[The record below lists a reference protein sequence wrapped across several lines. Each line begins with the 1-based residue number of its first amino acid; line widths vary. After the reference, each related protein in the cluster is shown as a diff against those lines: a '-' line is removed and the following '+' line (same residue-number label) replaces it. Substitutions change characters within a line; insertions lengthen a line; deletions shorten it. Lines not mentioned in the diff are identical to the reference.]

1 MPEII
6 LKVAASG
13 TEIAKLSAEPL
24 ELVARLRSAA
34 AAYGGA
40 PELRCGLRLMF
51 GTRVLRDCDTLEASG
66 LAGGGSVDVVKVPS
80 LEFWREGKVVW
91 NSISV
96 PASGPLL
103 MGLTVRQLAR
113 DRLLAFPA
121 MPAWRKYLEGD
132 DAKAPE
138 CGGILSGCFPPAPAL
153 EDHQGGKYVVQHF
166 EPSDVWLV
174 GASEQSA
181 LDISV
186 QTDRGYVSARRI
198 PLPLADPHQAIHA
211 FEYQDEVATVLLAPG
226 RSGDAME
233 ELQDGLL
240 QKYRL
245 HGLAEEDLSKLRFEP
260 EGGPSPFK
268 FKFPSV
274 ADEYDDYYKSV
285 MKKFNWQEGDQSAG
299 RLGERVDEEGL
310 ASNTLDDYTAGRD
323 RCGEVVAR
331 LPEGWQYGEEVF
343 DFEVCQLAGGEP
355 KQLAKWRAEG
365 HVNNHCQCLGDRLM
379 LFAGSHSGED
389 AFYEEMQLIDW
400 QTQEVIRQIPLDF
413 GPHYIESEWDR
424 GILNGSTQTFFTNF
438 PSDCSGVETETEGST
453 TFVFGTPE
461 M

>member
-1 MPEII
+1 
-6 LKVAASG
+6 
-13 TEIAKLSAEPL
+13 
-24 ELVARLRSAA
+24 
-34 AAYGGA
+34 
-40 PELRCGLRLMF
+40 
-51 GTRVLRDCDTLEASG
+51 
-66 LAGGGSVDVVKVPS
+66 VKVPS

-121 MPAWRKYLEGD
+121 MPAWRKYLPRQED
-132 DAKAPE
+132 HAEAPE

-153 EDHQGGKYVVQHF
+153 EDRIGKYVVQHF
-166 EPSDVWLV
+166 EPSDVWLI

-186 QTDRGYVSARRI
+186 HTDRGYVSARRI
-198 PLPLADPHQAIHA
+198 PLPLADPNLAIHA

-233 ELQDGLL
+233 ELQDGVL

-245 HGLAEEDLSKLRFEP
+245 HGLVGEDLSKLRFEP

-268 FKFPSV
+268 FKLPSV
-274 ADEYDDYYKSV
+274 THEYIEYYKSV
-285 MKKFNWQEGDQSAG
+285 MRKFNWEEGDQSAG
-299 RLGERVDEEGL
+299 RLGEVDNQGL
-310 ASNTLDDYTAGRD
+310 VSNTLDDYTAGRD

-331 LPEGWQYGEEVF
+331 LPEGWQYFEEVF

-355 KQLAKWRAEG
+355 KQLARWRAEG
-365 HVNNHCQCLGDRLM
+365 QVNNHCQCLGDRLM
-379 LFAGSHSGED
+379 LFAGSRSGED

-400 QTQEVIRQIPLDF
+400 QTQEVIRKIPLEF
-413 GPHYIESEWDR
+413 TPPYIESEWDR
-424 GILNGSTQTFFTNF
+424 GILNGSTQTFFTHF
-438 PSDCSGVETETEGST
+438 PGVETETEGST
-453 TFVFGTPE
+453 TFAFGTPE

>member
-13 TEIAKLSAEPL
+13 TEIARLSAEPL

-34 AAYGGA
+34 VAYGGP
-40 PELRCGLRLMF
+40 PELRCGLRLLF

-96 PASGPLL
+96 PVSGPLL

-121 MPAWRKYLEGD
+121 MPAWRKYLPSPED
-132 DAKAPE
+132 DTESKTPE

-153 EDHQGGKYVVQHF
+153 EDHTGSKYVVQHF

-181 LDISV
+181 QDISV

-211 FEYQDEVATVLLAPG
+211 FEYQDEVATVLLGPG

-233 ELQDGLL
+233 ELQDGVV
-240 QKYRL
+240 QRYRL

-268 FKFPSV
+268 FKFASV
-274 ADEYDDYYKSV
+274 TDKYIDYYESV

-299 RLGERVDEEGL
+299 RPREADKEGL
-310 ASNTLDDYTAGRD
+310 MSNTLDDFTAGRD

-331 LPEGWQYGEEVF
+331 LPEGWQYGEEVY

-400 QTQEVIRQIPLDF
+400 QTQEVIRKIPLDF
-413 GPHYIESEWDR
+413 IPHYIEGEWDR
-424 GILNGSTQTFFTNF
+424 GILNGSTQTFFTRFHGEN
-438 PSDCSGVETETEGST
+438 ETEDST
-453 TFVFGTPE
+453 TFVFAAPE
-461 M
+461 I

>member
-13 TEIAKLSAEPL
+13 TEIARLSAEPL

-34 AAYGGA
+34 VAYGGP

-96 PASGPLL
+96 PVSGPLM

-121 MPAWRKYLEGD
+121 MPAWRKYLPSPED
-132 DAKAPE
+132 DTESKTPE

-153 EDHQGGKYVVQHF
+153 EDHTGSKYVVQHF

-181 LDISV
+181 QDISV

-211 FEYQDEVATVLLAPG
+211 FEYQDEVATVLLGSG

-233 ELQDGLL
+233 D
-240 QKYRL
+240 
-245 HGLAEEDLSKLRFEP
+245 
-260 EGGPSPFK
+260 
-268 FKFPSV
+268 
-274 ADEYDDYYKSV
+274 
-285 MKKFNWQEGDQSAG
+285 
-299 RLGERVDEEGL
+299 
-310 ASNTLDDYTAGRD
+310 
-323 RCGEVVAR
+323 
-331 LPEGWQYGEEVF
+331 
-343 DFEVCQLAGGEP
+343 
-355 KQLAKWRAEG
+355 
-365 HVNNHCQCLGDRLM
+365 
-379 LFAGSHSGED
+379 
-389 AFYEEMQLIDW
+389 
-400 QTQEVIRQIPLDF
+400 
-413 GPHYIESEWDR
+413 
-424 GILNGSTQTFFTNF
+424 
-438 PSDCSGVETETEGST
+438 
-453 TFVFGTPE
+453 
-461 M
+461 